1 MTACSFVAGLGGYP
15 LGVVGES
22 GQEGILGSSGVG
34 AGSIVTT
41 REGSGSG
48 TEPLVF
54 GMVLFLSSEA
64 MFFGALLSAYYYL
77 RSGTAL
83 WPPPGVRI
91 EPVEPAIATAILLAS
106 SGTVTLAERA
116 AANADARRLRSWI
129 ATTIALGAI
138 FVASQVRTW
147 LTDAFGIRS
156 SAYGTI
162 VYAMTGFHVMHV
174 VAGLALFLSVLA
186 PASRAAARREPAPA
200 LTAATYY
207 WHFVDIVWI
216 ALFSTIYL
224 VR

>member
-1 MTACSFVAGLGGYP
+1 MGPGGYP

-34 AGSIVTT
+34 TGSIVTAQK
-41 REGSGSG
+41 GSGSG

-77 RSGTAL
+77 RSGAAS
-83 WPPPGVRI
+83 WPPPGIRV
-91 EPVEPAIATAILLAS
+91 EKVEPAIATLILLAS

-129 ATTIALGAI
+129 ATTLALGAI

-174 VAGLALFLSVLA
+174 VAGLGLFISVLA
-186 PASRAAARREPAPA
+186 SASGAAARGERSPA
-200 LTAATYY
+200 LTVATYY